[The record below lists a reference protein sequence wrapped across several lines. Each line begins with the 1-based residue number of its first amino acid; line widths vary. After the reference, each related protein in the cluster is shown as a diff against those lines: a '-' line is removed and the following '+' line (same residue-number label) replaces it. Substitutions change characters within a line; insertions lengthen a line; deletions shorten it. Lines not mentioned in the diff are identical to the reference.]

1 MSDPR
6 KRSTLYVYLLNPGRQ
21 PEQARSIY
29 IPVDA
34 WRDLLFMTGIGLFF
48 GVGKGS
54 NIDATG
60 VVLSPL
66 GREDKQGLSL
76 VERGPRNLPPPPEQ
90 QHNTG
95 EPYPGIGLQLNP
107 FSTRGVVAIRRDE
120 AEVIGK
126 MLRVW
131 AHLESARAAEI
142 AAQNE
147 RALVTTRK
155 RRHANEEH
163 IETGRASQWT
173 VPPHQSWITLARELG
188 EWLCAKTSEST
199 DVYISMNLDAL
210 EQAVRRDQ
218 QPAAEAPG
226 TAPEELTLSLAQMD
240 LLERL
245 HTELPGE
252 WSGDVARGA
261 RLLVSPFAITVSVA
275 STHARSVLVT
285 AEHLNDVSQR
295 RQVVGWGRLR
305 QVLAA
310 LVAETVYHRLWVGAA
325 DDLGPVW
332 AEAEVRA
339 TRAKMRAQIAEH
351 DPPAQDRAHK
361 VMAAIDRLLALP
373 EHTP

>member
-1 MSDPR
+1 
-6 KRSTLYVYLLNPGRQ
+6 LN
-21 PEQARSIY
+21 
-29 IPVDA
+29 
-34 WRDLLFMTGIGLFF
+34 
-48 GVGKGS
+48 

-60 VVLSPL
+60 EVLSPL

-107 FSTRGVVAIRRDE
+107 YSTRGVVAIRRDD

-131 AHLESARAAEI
+131 AYLESARAAEI
-142 AAQNE
+142 AAQPE

-173 VPPHQSWITLARELG
+173 VPPHRNWITLARELG

-218 QPAAEAPG
+218 PPADEESASAPPAA
-226 TAPEELTLSLAQMD
+226 TAPTQETKVLTIQTRTWHSQKETANGGLVTMAHGQWCKEDGANTVVGLYTVESEIIADLA
-240 LLERL
+240 RL
-245 HTELPGE
+245 GVVS
-252 WSGDVARGA
+252 SGDADVVMLTTSDPAVIDVLVRHRVARG
-261 RLLVSPFAITVSVA
+261 
-275 STHARSVLVT
+275 
-285 AEHLNDVSQR
+285 Q
-295 RQVVGWGRLR
+295 
-305 QVLAA
+305 
-310 LVAETVYHRLWVGAA
+310 
-325 DDLGPVW
+325 
-332 AEAEVRA
+332 
-339 TRAKMRAQIAEH
+339 
-351 DPPAQDRAHK
+351 
-361 VMAAIDRLLALP
+361 LP
-373 EHTP
+373 